1 MPAGFHV
8 DFSST
13 RSAHLYVELLRTFA
27 TASPLAAAALS
38 NAPLAF
44 PRTVWNTTTLHH
56 FTDKPDGQLEWGSL
70 LLGPGGVLFGTA
82 TAGGSYGFG
91 RIGNAV
97 YDGFGTIFEVIPPVK
112 GQLAYTTR
120 VLHSF
125 TGGLDGRFP
134 YGALISDKAGNLFG
148 ITTGDYNYQG
158 SVFELSPP
166 SHGKTAWVLTP
177 LHIFTG
183 KADGGAP
190 MGDLTFDPAGNLY
203 GTTSAGGYGCNGVGC
218 GVVFELSPPAKGHGA
233 WTERVLF
240 AFDDGPNGGN
250 PEGGLA
256 RSPTGALFGL
266 TYLGGDPRAFAG
278 TAFALTPAGKKW
290 NFHLLHTFSGT
301 TDGGN
306 PYAAPILDAKGNVYA
321 TTVLGGSFFEGTVFV
336 LAGSLG
342 TQHAWMETVLHNF
355 GEGKDGAVPH
365 GTLIFDRAG
374 ALYGTAFSGGSSGL
388 GMAFQLSPPSP
399 GQHTWIETEL
409 ADFKGGAGGDGPNA
423 ALIFDS
429 AGSIYGTTSGSPM
442 EDFGTVFKLTR

>member
-91 RIGNAV
+91 RIGNEV

-120 VLHSF
+120 VLHSL

-134 YGALISDKAGNLFG
+134 YGALISDKVGNLFG
-148 ITTGDYNYQG
+148 ITTGDGNYR
-158 SVFELSPP
+158 
-166 SHGKTAWVLTP
+166 
-177 LHIFTG
+177 
-183 KADGGAP
+183 
-190 MGDLTFDPAGNLY
+190 
-203 GTTSAGGYGCNGVGC
+203 GC
-218 GVVFELSPPAKGHGA
+218 
-233 WTERVLF
+233 
-240 AFDDGPNGGN
+240 
-250 PEGGLA
+250 
-256 RSPTGALFGL
+256 PTGALYGL